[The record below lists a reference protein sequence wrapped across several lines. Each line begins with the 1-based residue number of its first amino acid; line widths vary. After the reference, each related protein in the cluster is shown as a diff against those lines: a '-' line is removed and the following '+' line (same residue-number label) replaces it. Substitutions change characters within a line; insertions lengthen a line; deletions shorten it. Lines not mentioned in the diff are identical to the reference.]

1 VREAC
6 DGAGRMRSFVSSC
19 AAACALAACTVGA
32 VRSDDA
38 GYSGVVDAAPAKC
51 QSLYE
56 GTSPP
61 SQWVY
66 VDATGEL
73 AYRRI
78 DAAGDHIMD
87 FSYAGYMG
95 GGVALP
101 DVPVIQRVAPSG
113 GDDTHAIQAALDAAA
128 SAPLANGIRGV
139 VLLEP
144 GTFHAGTTL
153 TIAASGVVLRG
164 SGSGAGGTSV
174 VMTGSPH
181 AFLSI
186 AGTGTWEATS
196 TANVTDPYVPA
207 GATTITVDDASS
219 FAVGDPVLVMRPVT
233 AAWVHYMGMDTLVRD
248 GVDQTWLA
256 PGTKITADRTIA
268 AIHAN
273 QLTLDVPLADSYD
286 ATYLDPPGV
295 TVAKYSFAGR
305 IDQVG
310 VEHLQVL
317 APKVTPVPIDQPL
330 YNLVAVTAAQDGWI
344 RDVVAHETENSV
356 SLDHTVKRFTID
368 GLSIARSL
376 PADTSRGYPLE
387 VMYGGSQILVMRSS
401 IVGDDV
407 YTYTTVSRATG
418 PNVALDSIATGYHTR
433 LEPHERW
440 ATGFLADRVTHGD
453 ALDLVDRGTAGTGH
467 GWAIGWGVLWN
478 SAASN
483 IDVEA
488 PPGSMN
494 WSIGGTGSTSGTGT
508 FDSTGTRVAPHS
520 LYLAQLCA
528 RLGPQAVANI
538 GYMP

>member
-1 VREAC
+1 MVHLC
-6 DGAGRMRSFVSSC
+6 T
-19 AAACALAACTVGA
+19 AACALAACTVRA
-32 VRSDDA
+32 PHTDDA
-38 GYSGVVDAAPAKC
+38 GWAVVVDAAQPPCSGVYGGA
-51 QSLYE
+51 
-56 GTSPP
+56 SPP

-78 DAAGDHIMD
+78 DAAGDRIMD

-101 DVPVIQRVAPSG
+101 DVPTILHVAPSG
-113 GDDTHAIQAALDAAA
+113 GDDSAAIQAALDVAA
-128 SAPLANGIRGV
+128 SAQVTNGVRGA
-139 VLLEP
+139 VLLAP
-144 GTFHAGTTL
+144 GTFHASKPL
-153 TIAASGVVLRG
+153 VISASGVVLRG
-164 SGSGAGGTSV
+164 SGSGAGGTSI
-174 VMTGSPH
+174 VMTRSPH
-181 AFLSI
+181 VFLSI
-186 AGTGTWEATS
+186 AGTGTWEAAA
-196 TANVTDPYVPA
+196 TANVTDAYVPA

-233 AAWVHYMGMDTLVRD
+233 TAWVHYMGMDTLVRD

-268 AIHAN
+268 AIHGN

-295 TVAKYSFAGR
+295 TVTKYAFAGR

-310 VEHLQVL
+310 VEHLQVI
-317 APKVTPVPIDQPL
+317 APDAPPPPIDQPL
-330 YNLVAVTAAQDGWI
+330 YNLVAVSAAQDGWI

-368 GLSIARSL
+368 GLSIARSR
-376 PADTSRGYPLE
+376 PPDTTRGYPLE

-401 IVGDDV
+401 IAGDDL

-418 PNVALDSIATGYHTR
+418 PNVALDSTASGTHTR

-440 ATGFLADRVTHGD
+440 ATGFLADLVTQAD

-478 SAASN
+478 SAGST

-494 WSIGGTGSTSGTGT
+494 WSIGGTGSPSGTGM
-508 FDSTGTRVAPHS
+508 FDSTGTRVAPRS

-528 RLGPQAVANI
+528 RLGPQAVTNI
-538 GYMP
+538 GYTP